1 VSALYSNRLLLR
13 DGVPVAALIGG
24 EAHYFEQMTPEMAWD
39 ARNLLLRGS
48 PARAPVEEDRKA

>member
-1 VSALYSNRLLLR
+1 LLLR

-24 EAHYFEQMTPEMAWD
+24 EAHYFEQMTPETAWD

-48 PARAPVEEDRKA
+48 PARILMEEDRKA